1 MSGLVVNA
9 QATITSVNSTASNTT
24 LLSENTSRRGVTIH
38 NTDSYTLLLKYG
50 ETASASSYSVP
61 IKPDMFW
68 EMPDPVYTGR
78 IDGIWLGD
86 GSGAAIITE
95 LR

>member
-1 MSGLVVNA
+1 MSGLAVNA
-9 QATITSVNSTASNTT
+9 QANITSVNSTASSTT
-24 LLSENTSRRGVTIH
+24 ILAANGSRRGVTIH

-50 ETASASSYSVP
+50 ATASASSYSVP
-61 IKPDMFW
+61 IKPDTFW

-95 LR
+95 LL